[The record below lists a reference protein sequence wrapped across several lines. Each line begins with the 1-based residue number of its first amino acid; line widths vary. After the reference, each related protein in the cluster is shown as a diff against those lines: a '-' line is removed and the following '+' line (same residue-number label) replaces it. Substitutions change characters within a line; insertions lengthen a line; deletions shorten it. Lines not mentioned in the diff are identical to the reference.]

1 MTTESNKQKRYDRPV
16 LFRTAWEYARYVES
30 LVQVPASKLFP
41 HAIRVVWKL
50 EKGKEELALATSQM
64 SLEQAQQYA
73 AYSKKRLFEAVAHFN
88 KNRA

>member
-1 MTTESNKQKRYDRPV
+1 
-16 LFRTAWEYARYVES
+16 
-30 LVQVPASKLFP
+30 
-41 HAIRVVWKL
+41 VWKL